1 MIATKLNGMPHRG
14 PSPQGH
20 HQPAEPKTRKTLRS
34 LHLFGTPVTC
44 VLVAFGR
51 QLAHLGTDTR
61 STSWMSI
68 GKTACAPGWSG
79 TERVAS
85 STVSKVSGFTISW
98 RNSSVRMHRTHRSAR
113 VARRRGS
120 GGQLSLVQSL
130 LHLRAH
136 STPVGF
142 VNVAVIDLFAQLS
155 WR

>member
-1 MIATKLNGMPHRG
+1 MREDRLRTGLERHGARG
-14 PSPQGH
+14 QFDRLEG
-20 HQPAEPKTRKTLRS
+20 
-34 LHLFGTPVTC
+34 
-44 VLVAFGR
+44 
-51 QLAHLGTDTR
+51 
-61 STSWMSI
+61 
-68 GKTACAPGWSG
+68 
-79 TERVAS
+79 ER
-85 STVSKVSGFTISW
+85 IHDRW

-136 STPVGF
+136 STPAGF